1 MVHIY
6 VAHPSPVFSD
16 PNTSYGSTSF
26 GEITGTKVGARNVQL
41 GMKYYIPPLTL
52 ITAPVMYSRK
62 VASSLSWLP

>member
-6 VAHPSPVFSD
+6 VAHPSLVFSD

-41 GMKYYIPPLTL
+41 GMKYYF
-52 ITAPVMYSRK
+52 
-62 VASSLSWLP
+62 